1 LSEELT
7 ENNSKFNEI
16 LETLKQSIWMI
27 CESEKEKDIQDIL
40 ASQLNC
46 NSRLTLSSPTF
57 PDVEIDL
64 ISEDFAVEIKFNEK
78 YYSGFCQILIQR
90 LLYNLNNI
98 YLIHI
103 NEYLNP
109 KFINAFFK
117 LAEELKI
124 LCILIDKRSK
134 DILVKP

>member
-1 LSEELT
+1 MSEELT